1 MLERTISIFQ
11 PLPTSGFAEKVYK
24 GTAEGH
30 CENFKQTHFNKV
42 CVCVSVRTCVCAC
55 SQNSEE
61 DLKA

>member
-1 MLERTISIFQ
+1 MLEQTISIFQ